1 MAQEA
6 SPEKQRL
13 PGPQKI
19 RRVGERKHISEITL
33 DKMIGLKKK
42 KQLHVQPFTSRR
54 QNVDLSYQILRRIL
68 EN

>member
-42 KQLHVQPFTSRR
+42 KNNSMCNHLHH
-54 QNVDLSYQILRRIL
+54 
-68 EN
+68 EGKM